1 MYNSYPTH
9 IKMVTFVAILFPLF
23 SACFLTI
30 RLVAYEQYCF
40 YVAVYQLI
48 LYWSWIMETSPVSL
62 FCHWYLLS
70 TALYPVFDIPTAKLS
85 RFILMVWRMTAI
97 FVLLSFFSPQCWYLC
112 GWVWLI
118 HSIYLLLDIQ
128 LNCKM
133 RHLWNDAKQIRVIIS
148 QRLVNLCLKLLY
160 HHLISFGCSSYFF
173 FK

>member
-1 MYNSYPTH
+1 MLFDNT
-9 IKMVTFVAILFPLF
+9 VGRVWAILFLCRCL
-23 SACFLTI
+23 SINIILIMNYGEISCFI
-30 RLVAYEQYCF
+30 
-40 YVAVYQLI
+40 I
-48 LYWSWIMETSPVSL
+48 LSL
-62 FCHWYLLS
+62 NWYLLS

-85 RFILMVWRMTAI
+85 RFILIVWRMTAI
-97 FVLLSFFSPQCWYLC
+97 FVLLSFFSPHCWYLC

-128 LNCKM
+128 VNGKM